1 MKLLNTLFLF
11 SFIVLPSIAQ
21 DDIEPYIKKYFTI
34 VASTKDYNSAKRQ
47 AMKVAEQMDIKLD
60 LRDLHPT
67 DEGLSFPDTVCLNN
81 GWEAPCYV
89 ARGRWDDGEYVS
101 IEWSDAFSGFSKGY
115 YIVVVSSG
123 DDLKRMK
130 TRLNVV
136 KRFVSDAYIK
146 STDVYIGCMH

>member
-1 MKLLNTLFLF
+1 MKLLSMLFLLF
-11 SFIVLPSIAQ
+11 FFTVPSIAQ
-21 DDIEPYIKKYFTI
+21 DDVEPYIKKYFTI
-34 VASTKDYNSAKRQ
+34 AASTKDYSVAKRK
-47 AMKVAEQMDIKLD
+47 AFKVAEQLDIKLD
-60 LRDLHPT
+60 LRNLHPRK
-67 DEGLSFPDTVCLNN
+67 EGLSFPDSVCINN

-123 DDLKRMK
+123 DDLERMK